1 VLERREVGGKR
12 LAATTTPVSCECFCV
27 PLLPLATRRQ
37 SGVVQV
43 VTANE
48 SAKGPRDD
56 PAVAKLAAL
65 PPVSTMNEVSIQC
78 MGGWDPT
85 PTCIS
90 WKHYKLVTNERIHFS
105 CGCVAGVADRPGRS
119 ADQAA

>member
-12 LAATTTPVSCECFCV
+12 LAAITTPVSCECFRV
-27 PLLPLATRRQ
+27 PLPPSATRRQ

-65 PPVSTMNEVSIQC
+65 PPVGTMNE
-78 MGGWDPT
+78 
-85 PTCIS
+85 
-90 WKHYKLVTNERIHFS
+90 
-105 CGCVAGVADRPGRS
+105 
-119 ADQAA
+119 